1 MRDNMLYFAS
11 AAVEGTA
18 GDEECVMV
26 PASGISH
33 FESKNTTTID
43 VFFKKDVAQE
53 VLGGDGDDQ
62 NKATLTITAN
72 KNKVVLEAIA
82 GAINANMSSGFV
94 VIADGENSVF
104 VHPDITACALAVVDA
119 S

>member
-1 MRDNMLYFAS
+1 MEKFLYFAS
-11 AAVEGTA
+11 AAVDGTA
-18 GDEECVMV
+18 STEECVMV
-26 PASGISH
+26 PVSGISH

-43 VFFKKDVAQE
+43 VFLKKEVAQE

-62 NKATLTITAN
+62 NSIALTITAN

-82 GAINANMSSGFV
+82 GAMNATHSSGFV

-104 VHPDITACALAVVDA
+104 VHPDITACTIAVVDA

>member
-1 MRDNMLYFAS
+1 MEKFLYFAS
-11 AAVEGTA
+11 AAVDGTA
-18 GDEECVMV
+18 STEECVMV
-26 PASGISH
+26 PVSGISH

-43 VFFKKDVAQE
+43 VFLKKEVAQE

-62 NKATLTITAN
+62 NSIALTITAN

-82 GAINANMSSGFV
+82 GAMNATHSSGFV

-104 VHPDITACALAVVDA
+104 VHPDITACAIAVVDA

>member
-1 MRDNMLYFAS
+1 MEKFLYFAS
-11 AAVEGTA
+11 AAVDGTA
-18 GDEECVMV
+18 STEESVMV
-26 PASGISH
+26 PVSGISH

-43 VFFKKDVAQE
+43 VFLKKEVAQE

-62 NKATLTITAN
+62 NSIALTITAN

-82 GAINANMSSGFV
+82 GAMNATHSSGFV

-104 VHPDITACALAVVDA
+104 VHPDITACTIAVVDA